1 MCELVAPYKIRCVKD
16 VPAEAFI
23 TSYAK
28 HLKTQGKIQVPSW
41 SNIAKTSV
49 AKELAPTDADWF
61 YTRAAAIAR
70 RVYINPNV
78 GVGALKKVFGS
89 QKRNG
94 GRRNHFAEASGKINR
109 VALQQLEKLGLL
121 EASKNSRG
129 GRIVSSKGRQEMD
142 HVAVHAAAPLAAK
155 TKQTIL
161 AAAINSESAE

>member
-16 VPAEAFI
+16 VPAESFI

-28 HLKTQGKIQVPSW
+28 HLKTQGKLEVPSW
-41 SNIAKTSV
+41 AHLVKTSI

-70 RVYINPNV
+70 RVYVNPNV
-78 GVGALKKVFGS
+78 GVGALKKIFGT

-94 GRRNHFAEASGKINR
+94 GRRNHFCEASGKINR
-109 VALQQLEKLGLL
+109 ICLQQLEKLGLL
-121 EASKNSRG
+121 EASKNTRG
-129 GRIVSSKGRQEMD
+129 GRVVSSKGRQEMD
-142 HVAVHAAAPLAAK
+142 HVAVHVAAPLAAK

-161 AAAINSESAE
+161 ASAVSAE

>member
-16 VPAEAFI
+16 VPAESFI

-28 HLKTQGKIQVPSW
+28 HLKASGKFEVPKW
-41 SNIAKTSV
+41 AEFCKTSV
-49 AKELAPTDADWF
+49 AKELGPTDADWF
-61 YTRAAAIAR
+61 FVRAAAIAR
-70 RVYINPNV
+70 RVYVNPNV

-94 GRRNHFAEASGKINR
+94 GRRNHFSEASGKINR
-109 VALQQLEKLGLL
+109 VCLQQLEKLGLL

-142 HVAVHAAAPLAAK
+142 HVAVHVAAPLAAK
-155 TKQTIL
+155 TKHTIL
-161 AAAINSESAE
+161 AAAVNMESAE